1 MKQFNIDQLK
11 NGAVFLINKKV
22 NWTSFDVVKKM
33 RSCISQKYSE
43 KIKVG
48 HAGTLD
54 PLAEGLLIVCTGK
67 KTKEISEFQDL
78 KKKYKG
84 EITIGATTPSF
95 DLETAVNKRLDFSH
109 VNKEDILTATEKF
122 LGKIWQTPPIYSALK
137 QNGERLYSLARKNKS
152 AKIAKREICIYE
164 FNIEEMQLPKIKFE
178 IVCSKGTYI
187 RSIANDFGN
196 ELNSGGYLSKLKRI
210 GIGNF
215 CLKDAIDIDSFSS
228 VLN

>member
-11 NGAVFLINKKV
+11 NGTVFLINKKV

-67 KTKEISEFQDL
+67 KTKEISEFQNL

-95 DLETAVNKRLDFSH
+95 DLETSVNKKFDFSH
-109 VNKEDILTATEKF
+109 VNKHDILTATEKF
-122 LGKIWQTPPIYSALK
+122 LGKIWQTPPIYSA
-137 QNGERLYSLARKNKS
+137 
-152 AKIAKREICIYE
+152 
-164 FNIEEMQLPKIKFE
+164 
-178 IVCSKGTYI
+178 
-187 RSIANDFGN
+187 
-196 ELNSGGYLSKLKRI
+196 
-210 GIGNF
+210 
-215 CLKDAIDIDSFSS
+215 
-228 VLN
+228 